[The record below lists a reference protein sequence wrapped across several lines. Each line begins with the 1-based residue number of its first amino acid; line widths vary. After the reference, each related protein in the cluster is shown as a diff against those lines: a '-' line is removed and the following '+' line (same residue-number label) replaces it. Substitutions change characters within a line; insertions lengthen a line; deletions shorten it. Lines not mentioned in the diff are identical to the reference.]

1 MPNKMS
7 VGHFRNIEVT
17 PTRIWFR
24 QYVRA
29 LGFLL
34 PYSKRLAA
42 VTLVGVMATG
52 VGLAQ
57 PYFSKLLIDSA
68 LLRRDMRALAWVAG
82 LMASFTIAGFVLNI
96 VSSYQYVRISAHL
109 LFEMRLALY
118 RHLQSCSPRFWTRNR
133 LGDVV
138 SRINND
144 AAEVQRITAD
154 TLLAVCSNIV
164 FLAGAAAIMVW
175 FSLPIFL
182 CSVAALPPS
191 IWALRRFQSVLSE
204 QARQVRERSAD
215 IGSFLIETLTGFRLV
230 ATSNTEAMEAARFR
244 RHNTSFI
251 DALLAMQRTSFL
263 AGAIPGTVLTLTTS
277 AIFLYGGS
285 LVIQGRLTTGSL
297 VALMAYHL
305 RLLAPV
311 QNLMTLYTSLVTGS
325 ASLRR
330 LFELLDTR
338 VEVRDNP
345 DAVPLEKVRGDIT
358 FENVRFCYEEL
369 PVLHN
374 VSFHIAAGSV
384 CAVLGR
390 SGAGKSTMADL
401 LVRFYDPDQGSIRL
415 DEHDLRRLRL
425 HDIRNAIVLVDQAS
439 FLFHATVR
447 ENIGY
452 GKPDATFEEIVA
464 AANAA
469 AIHDRILA
477 LPQQYETLVGERGL
491 TLSAGERQR
500 ITLARALLR
509 NPSVLVLDEPTAALD
524 VETEREIIDSLA
536 TALHGRT
543 AIIITHRL
551 SLASIAG
558 RVITIDGGKI
568 SEEAF
573 AASQ

>member
-1 MPNKMS
+1 MIPTMS
-7 VGHFRNIEVT
+7 NG
-17 PTRIWFR
+17 TRGIWFR
-24 QYVRA
+24 QYGRA
-29 LGFLL
+29 LRFLL
-34 PYSKRLAA
+34 PYSKRLAG
-42 VTLVGVMATG
+42 VTLVGLMATG
-52 VGLAQ
+52 VGLVQ

-68 LLRRDMRALAWVAG
+68 LLRRDMRALVWVAG
-82 LMASFTIAGFVLNI
+82 LMAAFTIAGFVLNI

-109 LFEMRLALY
+109 LFEMRLTLY
-118 RHLQSCSPRFWTRNR
+118 RHLQACSPRFWTRNR

-164 FLAGAAAIMVW
+164 FLVGAAGIMVW

-191 IWALRRFQSVLSE
+191 IWALRRYQALLSE

-215 IGSFLIETLTGFRLV
+215 IGSFLIETLTGYRLV
-230 ATSNTEAMEAARFR
+230 ATSNTEVVEAARFR
-244 RHNTSFI
+244 RHNASFI
-251 DALLAMQRTSFL
+251 DALLIMQRTSFL
-263 AGAIPGTVLTLTTS
+263 AGAVPGTVLTLTTS

-285 LVIQGRLTTGSL
+285 LVIQGSLSTGSL

-311 QNLMTLYTSLVTGS
+311 QNLMTLQTSLITGG
-325 ASLRR
+325 ASLGR
-330 LFELLDTR
+330 LFELLDTPI
-338 VEVRDNP
+338 EVRDNL

-358 FENVRFCYEEL
+358 FENVSFCYENL
-369 PVLHN
+369 PVLDN
-374 VSFHIAAGSV
+374 VSFHIVPGSV

-390 SGAGKSTMADL
+390 SGVGKSTMADL

-415 DEHDLRRLRL
+415 DEHDLRSLRL
-425 HDIRNAIVLVDQAS
+425 SDIRNAIVLVDQAS
-439 FLFHATVR
+439 FLFRATVR
-447 ENIGY
+447 ENIAY
-452 GKPDATFEEIVA
+452 GKPDATFEEIMA

-469 AIHDRILA
+469 AIHERILA
-477 LPQQYETLVGERGL
+477 LPQQYDTIVGERGL

-500 ITLARALLR
+500 VTLARALLR

-524 VETEREIIDSLA
+524 VETEREIVDSLA
-536 TALHGRT
+536 TTLRGRT
-543 AIIITHRL
+543 AIIITHRP

-558 RVITIDGGKI
+558 QIITLDGGKI

>member
-1 MPNKMS
+1 MIPTMS
-7 VGHFRNIEVT
+7 NG
-17 PTRIWFR
+17 TRGIWFR
-24 QYVRA
+24 QYGRA
-29 LGFLL
+29 LRFLL
-34 PYSKRLAA
+34 PYSKRLAG
-42 VTLVGVMATG
+42 VTLVGLMATG
-52 VGLAQ
+52 VGLVQ

-68 LLRRDMRALAWVAG
+68 LLRRDMRALVWVAG
-82 LMASFTIAGFVLNI
+82 LMAAFTIAGFVLNI
-96 VSSYQYVRISAHL
+96 ISSYQYVRISAHL
-109 LFEMRLALY
+109 LFEMRLTLY
-118 RHLQSCSPRFWTRNR
+118 RHLQACSPRFWTRNR

-164 FLAGAAAIMVW
+164 FLVGAAGIMVW

-191 IWALRRFQSVLSE
+191 IWALRRYQALLSE

-230 ATSNTEAMEAARFR
+230 ATSNTEAVEAARFR
-244 RHNTSFI
+244 RHNASFI

-263 AGAIPGTVLTLTTS
+263 AGAVPGTVLTLTTS

-311 QNLMTLYTSLVTGS
+311 QNLMALQTSLIAGG
-325 ASLRR
+325 ASLSR
-330 LFELLDTR
+330 LFELLDTPI
-338 VEVRDNP
+338 EVPDKL
-345 DAVPLEKVRGDIT
+345 DAVPLDKVLGDIT
-358 FENVRFCYEEL
+358 FENVSFCYENL
-369 PVLHN
+369 PVLDN
-374 VSFHIAAGSV
+374 VSFHIVPGSV

-390 SGAGKSTMADL
+390 SGVGKSTMADL
-401 LVRFYDPDQGSIRL
+401 LVRLYDPDQGSIRL
-415 DEHDLRRLRL
+415 DQHDLRSLRL
-425 HDIRNAIVLVDQAS
+425 SDVRNAIVLVDQAS
-439 FLFHATVR
+439 FLFRATVR
-447 ENIGY
+447 ENIAY
-452 GKPDATFEEIVA
+452 GKPDATFEEIMA
-464 AANAA
+464 AAKAA
-469 AIHDRILA
+469 AIHERILA
-477 LPQQYETLVGERGL
+477 LPQQYDTIVGERGL

-500 ITLARALLR
+500 VTLARALLR

-524 VETEREIIDSLA
+524 VETEREIADSLA
-536 TALHGRT
+536 TTLRGRT
-543 AIIITHRL
+543 AIIITHRP

-558 RVITIDGGKI
+558 QIITLDGGKI

>member
-1 MPNKMS
+1 MIPTMS
-7 VGHFRNIEVT
+7 NG
-17 PTRIWFR
+17 TRGIWFR
-24 QYVRA
+24 QYGRA
-29 LGFLL
+29 LRFLL

-42 VTLVGVMATG
+42 VTLVGLMATG
-52 VGLAQ
+52 VGLVQ

-68 LLRRDMRALAWVAG
+68 LLRRDMRALVWVAG
-82 LMASFTIAGFVLNI
+82 LMAAFTIAGFVLNI
-96 VSSYQYVRISAHL
+96 ISSYQYVRISAHL
-109 LFEMRLALY
+109 LFEMRLTLY
-118 RHLQSCSPRFWTRNR
+118 RHLQACSPRFWTRNR

-164 FLAGAAAIMVW
+164 FLVGAAGIMVW

-182 CSVAALPPS
+182 CSVAAIPPS
-191 IWALRRFQSVLSE
+191 IWALRRYQALLSE

-215 IGSFLIETLTGFRLV
+215 IGSFLIETLTGYRLV
-230 ATSNTEAMEAARFR
+230 ATSNTEAVEAARFR
-244 RHNTSFI
+244 RHNASFI
-251 DALLAMQRTSFL
+251 DALLLMQRTSFL
-263 AGAIPGTVLTLTTS
+263 AGAVPGTVLTLTTS

-285 LVIQGRLTTGSL
+285 LVIQGSLSTGSL

-311 QNLMTLYTSLVTGS
+311 QNLMTLQTSLITGG
-325 ASLRR
+325 ASLGR
-330 LFELLDTR
+330 LFELLDTPI
-338 VEVRDNP
+338 EVRDNL

-358 FENVRFCYEEL
+358 FENVSFCYENL
-369 PVLHN
+369 PVLDN
-374 VSFHIAAGSV
+374 VSFHIVPGSV

-390 SGAGKSTMADL
+390 SGVGKSTMADL

-415 DEHDLRRLRL
+415 DEHDLRSLRL
-425 HDIRNAIVLVDQAS
+425 SDIRNAIVLVDQAS
-439 FLFHATVR
+439 FLFRATVR
-447 ENIGY
+447 ENIAY
-452 GKPDATFEEIVA
+452 GKPDATFEEIMA

-469 AIHDRILA
+469 AIHERILA
-477 LPQQYETLVGERGL
+477 LPQQYDTIVGERGL

-500 ITLARALLR
+500 VTLARALLR

-524 VETEREIIDSLA
+524 VETEREIVDSLA
-536 TALHGRT
+536 TTLRGRT
-543 AIIITHRL
+543 AIIITHRP

-558 RVITIDGGKI
+558 QIITLDGGKI

>member
-1 MPNKMS
+1 MIPTMS
-7 VGHFRNIEVT
+7 NG
-17 PTRIWFR
+17 TRGIWFR
-24 QYVRA
+24 QYGRA
-29 LGFLL
+29 LRFLL
-34 PYSKRLAA
+34 PYSKRLAG
-42 VTLVGVMATG
+42 VTLVGLMATG
-52 VGLAQ
+52 VGLVQ

-68 LLRRDMRALAWVAG
+68 LLRRDMRALVWVAG
-82 LMASFTIAGFVLNI
+82 LMAAFTIAGFVLNI

-109 LFEMRLALY
+109 LFEMRLTLY
-118 RHLQSCSPRFWTRNR
+118 RHLQACSPRFWTRNR

-164 FLAGAAAIMVW
+164 FLVGAAGIMVW

-182 CSVAALPPS
+182 CSVAAIPPS
-191 IWALRRFQSVLSE
+191 IWALRRYQALLSE

-230 ATSNTEAMEAARFR
+230 ATSNTEAVEAARFR
-244 RHNTSFI
+244 RHNASFI
-251 DALLAMQRTSFL
+251 DALLVMQRTSFL
-263 AGAIPGTVLTLTTS
+263 AGAVPGTVLTLTTS

-285 LVIQGRLTTGSL
+285 LVIQGSLSTGSL

-311 QNLMTLYTSLVTGS
+311 QNLMTLQTSLITGG
-325 ASLRR
+325 ASLGR
-330 LFELLDTR
+330 LFELLDTPI
-338 VEVRDNP
+338 EVRDNL

-358 FENVRFCYEEL
+358 FENVSFCYENL
-369 PVLHN
+369 PVLDN
-374 VSFHIAAGSV
+374 VSFHIVPGSV

-390 SGAGKSTMADL
+390 SGVGKSTMADL

-415 DEHDLRRLRL
+415 DEHDLRSLRL
-425 HDIRNAIVLVDQAS
+425 SDIRNAIVLVDQAS
-439 FLFHATVR
+439 FLFRATVR
-447 ENIGY
+447 ENIAY
-452 GKPDATFEEIVA
+452 GKPDATFEEIMA

-469 AIHDRILA
+469 AIHERILA
-477 LPQQYETLVGERGL
+477 LPQQYDTIVGERGL

-500 ITLARALLR
+500 VTLARALLR

-524 VETEREIIDSLA
+524 VETEREIVDSLA
-536 TALHGRT
+536 TTLRGRT
-543 AIIITHRL
+543 AIIITHRP

-558 RVITIDGGKI
+558 QIITLDGGKI

>member
-1 MPNKMS
+1 
-7 VGHFRNIEVT
+7 VT
-17 PTRIWFR
+17 PTRVWFR
-24 QYVRA
+24 QYGRA
-29 LGFLL
+29 LRFLL
-34 PYSKRLAA
+34 PYSRRLAA
-42 VTLVGVMATG
+42 VTLIGLMATG
-52 VGLAQ
+52 VGLVQ

-68 LLRRDMRALAWVAG
+68 LLRRDMRALVWVAG
-82 LMASFTIAGFVLNI
+82 LMAAFTIAGFVLNI
-96 VSSYQYVRISAHL
+96 ISSYQYVRISAHL
-109 LFEMRLALY
+109 LFEMRLTLY
-118 RHLQSCSPRFWTRNR
+118 RHLQACSPRFWTRNR

-164 FLAGAAAIMVW
+164 FLVGAAGIMVW

-191 IWALRRFQSVLSE
+191 IWALRRYQALLSE

-215 IGSFLIETLTGFRLV
+215 IGSFLIETLTGFRLI
-230 ATSNTEAMEAARFR
+230 ATSNTEAVEAARFR
-244 RHNTSFI
+244 RHNAGFI

-263 AGAIPGTVLTLTTS
+263 AGAVPGTVLTLTTS

-311 QNLMTLYTSLVTGS
+311 QNLMALQTSLIAGG
-325 ASLRR
+325 ASLSR
-330 LFELLDTR
+330 LFELLDTPI
-338 VEVRDNP
+338 EVPDKL
-345 DAVPLEKVRGDIT
+345 DAVPLDKVLGDIT
-358 FENVRFCYEEL
+358 FENVSFCYENL
-369 PVLHN
+369 PVLDN
-374 VSFHIAAGSV
+374 VSFHIVPGSV

-390 SGAGKSTMADL
+390 SGVGKSTMADL
-401 LVRFYDPDQGSIRL
+401 LVRLYDPDQGSIRL
-415 DEHDLRRLRL
+415 DQHDLRSLRL
-425 HDIRNAIVLVDQAS
+425 SDVRNAIVLVDQAS
-439 FLFHATVR
+439 FLFRATVR
-447 ENIGY
+447 ENIAY
-452 GKPDATFEEIVA
+452 GKPDATFEEIMA
-464 AANAA
+464 AAKAA
-469 AIHDRILA
+469 AIHERILA
-477 LPQQYETLVGERGL
+477 LPQQYDTIVGERGL

-536 TALHGRT
+536 TALRGRT
-543 AIIITHRL
+543 AIIITHRS

-558 RVITIDGGKI
+558 QIITLDGGKI

>member
-1 MPNKMS
+1 M
-7 VGHFRNIEVT
+7 
-17 PTRIWFR
+17 
-24 QYVRA
+24 
-29 LGFLL
+29 
-34 PYSKRLAA
+34 
-42 VTLVGVMATG
+42 TLVGLMATG
-52 VGLAQ
+52 VGLVQ

-68 LLRRDMRALAWVAG
+68 LLRRDMRALVWVAG
-82 LMASFTIAGFVLNI
+82 LMAAFTIAGFVLNI
-96 VSSYQYVRISAHL
+96 ISSYQYVRISAHL
-109 LFEMRLALY
+109 LFEMRLTLY
-118 RHLQSCSPRFWTRNR
+118 RHLQACSPRFWTRNR

-164 FLAGAAAIMVW
+164 FLVGAAGIMVW
-175 FSLPIFL
+175 FSFPIFL

-191 IWALRRFQSVLSE
+191 IWALRRYQALLSE
-204 QARQVRERSAD
+204 QARRVRERSAD

-230 ATSNTEAMEAARFR
+230 ATSNTEAVEAARFR
-244 RHNTSFI
+244 RHNASFI

-263 AGAIPGTVLTLTTS
+263 AGAVPGTVLTLTTS

-311 QNLMTLYTSLVTGS
+311 QNLMALQTSLIAGG
-325 ASLRR
+325 ASLSR
-330 LFELLDTR
+330 LFELLDTPI
-338 VEVRDNP
+338 EVPDKL
-345 DAVPLEKVRGDIT
+345 DAVPLDKVLGDIT
-358 FENVRFCYEEL
+358 FENVSFCYENL
-369 PVLHN
+369 PVLDN
-374 VSFHIAAGSV
+374 VSFHIVPGSV

-390 SGAGKSTMADL
+390 SGVGKSTMADL

-415 DEHDLRRLRL
+415 DEHDLRSLRL
-425 HDIRNAIVLVDQAS
+425 SDIRNAIVLVDQAS
-439 FLFHATVR
+439 FLFRATVR
-447 ENIGY
+447 ENIAY
-452 GKPDATFEEIVA
+452 GKPDATFEEIMA

-469 AIHDRILA
+469 AIHERILA
-477 LPQQYETLVGERGL
+477 LPQQYDTIVGERGL

-500 ITLARALLR
+500 VTLARALLR

-524 VETEREIIDSLA
+524 VETEREIVDSLA
-536 TALHGRT
+536 TTLRGRT
-543 AIIITHRL
+543 AIIITHRP

-558 RVITIDGGKI
+558 QIITLDGGKI

>member
-1 MPNKMS
+1 MPAGS
-7 VGHFRNIEVT
+7 
-17 PTRIWFR
+17 TRIWLR
-24 QYVRA
+24 QYGRA
-29 LGFLL
+29 LRFVL

-42 VTLVGVMATG
+42 VTLVGLMATS
-52 VGLAQ
+52 VGLVQ

-68 LLRRDMRALAWVAG
+68 LLRRDMRALVWVAG
-82 LMASFTIAGFVLNI
+82 LMAGCTIAGFVLNI
-96 VSSYQYVRISAHL
+96 ISSYQYVRISAHL
-109 LFEMRLALY
+109 LFEMRLTLY
-118 RHLQSCSPRFWTRNR
+118 RHLQACSPRFWSRNR

-154 TLLAVCSNIV
+154 TLLAVCSNVV
-164 FLAGAAAIMVW
+164 FLVGAAAIMVW

-191 IWALRRFQSVLSE
+191 IWALRRYQDLLSE
-204 QARQVRERSAD
+204 QARTVRERSAD

-230 ATSNTEAMEAARFR
+230 ATSNTEAMETARFH
-244 RHNTSFI
+244 RHNASFI
-251 DALLAMQRTSFL
+251 DALLIMQRTSFL
-263 AGAIPGTVLTLTTS
+263 AGAVPGTVLTLATA

-285 LVIQGRLTTGSL
+285 LVIEGRLTTGSL

-311 QNLMTLYTSLVTGS
+311 QNLMTLHTSLVTGS
-325 ASLRR
+325 ASLSR

-338 VEVRDNP
+338 IEVRDKL
-345 DAVPLEKVRGDIT
+345 DAVPLDRVSGEIT
-358 FENVRFCYEEL
+358 FENVSFCYENL
-369 PVLHN
+369 PVLDD
-374 VSFHIAAGSV
+374 VSFHVAPGSV

-390 SGAGKSTMADL
+390 SGVGKSTLADL

-415 DEHDLRRLRL
+415 DGHDLRSLRL
-425 HDIRNAIVLVDQAS
+425 SDIRSAIVLVDQAS

-447 ENIGY
+447 ENIAY
-452 GKPDATFEEIVA
+452 GKPDATFEDIITA
-464 AANAA
+464 AKAA
-469 AIHDRILA
+469 AIHERILA
-477 LPQQYETLVGERGL
+477 LPQQYDTIVGERGL

-524 VETEREIIDSLA
+524 VETEREIVDSLA
-536 TALHGRT
+536 TALRGRT
-543 AIIITHRL
+543 AIVITHRH
-551 SLASIAG
+551 SLASIAAQ
-558 RVITIDGGKI
+558 VITLEGGKI

-573 AASQ
+573 AKSQ

>member
-1 MPNKMS
+1 M
-7 VGHFRNIEVT
+7 T

-24 QYVRA
+24 QYGRA
-29 LGFLL
+29 LRFLL
-34 PYSKRLAA
+34 PYSKRLAG

-52 VGLAQ
+52 VGLVQ

-68 LLRRDMRALAWVAG
+68 LLRRDMRALVWVAG
-82 LMASFTIAGFVLNI
+82 LMAAFTIAGFVLNI

-109 LFEMRLALY
+109 LFEMRLTLY
-118 RHLQSCSPRFWTRNR
+118 RHLQACSPRFWTRNR

-154 TLLAVCSNIV
+154 TLLGVCSNIV
-164 FLAGAAAIMVW
+164 FLVGAAGIMVW

-182 CSVAALPPS
+182 CSVAAIPPS
-191 IWALRRFQSVLSE
+191 IWALRRYQALLSE

-215 IGSFLIETLTGFRLV
+215 IGSFLIETLTGYRLV
-230 ATSNTEAMEAARFR
+230 ATSNTEVVEAARFR
-244 RHNTSFI
+244 RHNASFI
-251 DALLAMQRTSFL
+251 DALLGMQRTSFL
-263 AGAIPGTVLTLTTS
+263 AGAVPGTVLTLTTS

-285 LVIQGRLTTGSL
+285 LVIQGSLSTGSL

-311 QNLMTLYTSLVTGS
+311 QNLMTLHTSLVTGS
-325 ASLRR
+325 ASLSR

-338 VEVRDNP
+338 IEVRDKL
-345 DAVPLEKVRGDIT
+345 DAVPLDRVSGEIT
-358 FENVRFCYEEL
+358 FENVSFCYENL
-369 PVLHN
+369 PVLDN
-374 VSFHIAAGSV
+374 VSFHIVPGSV

-390 SGAGKSTMADL
+390 SGVGKSTMADL

-415 DEHDLRRLRL
+415 DEHDLRSLRL
-425 HDIRNAIVLVDQAS
+425 SDIRNAIVLVDQAS

-447 ENIGY
+447 E
-452 GKPDATFEEIVA
+452 
-464 AANAA
+464 
-469 AIHDRILA
+469 RILA
-477 LPQQYETLVGERGL
+477 LPQQYDTIVGERGL

-536 TALHGRT
+536 ATLPGRT
-543 AIIITHRL
+543 AIIITHRP

-558 RVITIDGGKI
+558 QIITLDGGKI

>member
-1 MPNKMS
+1 M
-7 VGHFRNIEVT
+7 T
-17 PTRIWFR
+17 PTRVWFR
-24 QYVRA
+24 QYGRA
-29 LGFLL
+29 LRFLL
-34 PYSKRLAA
+34 PYSRRLAA
-42 VTLVGVMATG
+42 VTLIGLMATG
-52 VGLAQ
+52 VGLVQ

-68 LLRRDMRALAWVAG
+68 LLRRDMRALVWVAG
-82 LMASFTIAGFVLNI
+82 LMAAFTIAGFVLNI
-96 VSSYQYVRISAHL
+96 ISSYQYVRISAHL
-109 LFEMRLALY
+109 LFEMRLTLY
-118 RHLQSCSPRFWTRNR
+118 RHLQACSPRFWTRNR

-164 FLAGAAAIMVW
+164 FLVGAAGIMVW

-191 IWALRRFQSVLSE
+191 IWALRRYQALLSE

-215 IGSFLIETLTGFRLV
+215 IGSFLIETLTGFRLI
-230 ATSNTEAMEAARFR
+230 ATSNTEAVEAARFR
-244 RHNTSFI
+244 RHNAGFI

-263 AGAIPGTVLTLTTS
+263 AGAVPGTVLTLTTS

-311 QNLMTLYTSLVTGS
+311 QNLMALQTSLIAGG
-325 ASLRR
+325 ASLSR
-330 LFELLDTR
+330 LFELLDTPI
-338 VEVRDNP
+338 EVPDKL
-345 DAVPLEKVRGDIT
+345 DAVPLDKVLGDIT
-358 FENVRFCYEEL
+358 FENVSFCYENL
-369 PVLHN
+369 PVLDN
-374 VSFHIAAGSV
+374 VSFHIVPGSV

-390 SGAGKSTMADL
+390 SGVGKSTMADL

-415 DEHDLRRLRL
+415 DEHDLRSLRL
-425 HDIRNAIVLVDQAS
+425 SDIRNAIVLVDQAS
-439 FLFHATVR
+439 FLFRATVR
-447 ENIGY
+447 ENIAY
-452 GKPDATFEEIVA
+452 GKPDATFEEIMA

-469 AIHDRILA
+469 AIHERILA
-477 LPQQYETLVGERGL
+477 LPQQYDTIVGERGL

-500 ITLARALLR
+500 VTLARALLR

-524 VETEREIIDSLA
+524 VETEREIVDSLA
-536 TALHGRT
+536 TTLRGRT
-543 AIIITHRL
+543 AIIITHRP

-558 RVITIDGGKI
+558 QIITLDGGKI

>member
-1 MPNKMS
+1 
-7 VGHFRNIEVT
+7 
-17 PTRIWFR
+17 
-24 QYVRA
+24 
-29 LGFLL
+29 
-34 PYSKRLAA
+34 
-42 VTLVGVMATG
+42 MATG
-52 VGLAQ
+52 VGLVQ

-68 LLRRDMRALAWVAG
+68 LLRRDMRALVWVAG
-82 LMASFTIAGFVLNI
+82 LMAAFTIAGFVLNI
-96 VSSYQYVRISAHL
+96 ISSYQYVRISAHL
-109 LFEMRLALY
+109 LFEMRLTLY
-118 RHLQSCSPRFWTRNR
+118 RHLQACSPRFWTRNR

-164 FLAGAAAIMVW
+164 FLVGAAGIMVW

-191 IWALRRFQSVLSE
+191 IWALRRYQALLSE

-215 IGSFLIETLTGFRLV
+215 IGSFLIETLTGFRLI
-230 ATSNTEAMEAARFR
+230 ATSNTEAVEAARFR
-244 RHNTSFI
+244 RHNAGFI

-263 AGAIPGTVLTLTTS
+263 AGAVPGTVLTLTTS

-311 QNLMTLYTSLVTGS
+311 QNLMALQTSLIAGG
-325 ASLRR
+325 ASLSR
-330 LFELLDTR
+330 LFELLDTPI
-338 VEVRDNP
+338 EVPDKL
-345 DAVPLEKVRGDIT
+345 DAVPLDKVLGDIT
-358 FENVRFCYEEL
+358 FENVSFCYENL
-369 PVLHN
+369 PVLDN
-374 VSFHIAAGSV
+374 VSFHIVPGSV

-390 SGAGKSTMADL
+390 SGVGKSTMADL
-401 LVRFYDPDQGSIRL
+401 LVRLYDPDQGSIRL
-415 DEHDLRRLRL
+415 DQHDLRSLRL
-425 HDIRNAIVLVDQAS
+425 SDVRNAIVLVDQAS
-439 FLFHATVR
+439 FLFRATVH
-447 ENIGY
+447 ENIAY
-452 GKPDATFEEIVA
+452 GKPDATFEEIMA
-464 AANAA
+464 AAKAA
-469 AIHDRILA
+469 AIHERILA
-477 LPQQYETLVGERGL
+477 LPQQYDTIVGERGL

-536 TALHGRT
+536 TALRGRT
-543 AIIITHRL
+543 AIIITHRS

-558 RVITIDGGKI
+558 QIITLDGGKI

>member
-1 MPNKMS
+1 M
-7 VGHFRNIEVT
+7 T

-68 LLRRDMRALAWVAG
+68 LLRRDMRALVWVAG

-109 LFEMRLALY
+109 LFEMRLAWY
-118 RHLQSCSPRFWTRNR
+118 RHLQGCSPRFWTRNR

-215 IGSFLIETLTGFRLV
+215 IGSFLIVTLTGFRLV
-230 ATSNTEAMEAARFR
+230 GTSNTEAMEAARFR

-491 TLSAGERQR
+491 TL
-500 ITLARALLR
+500 
-509 NPSVLVLDEPTAALD
+509 
-524 VETEREIIDSLA
+524 
-536 TALHGRT
+536 
-543 AIIITHRL
+543 
-551 SLASIAG
+551 
-558 RVITIDGGKI
+558 
-568 SEEAF
+568 
-573 AASQ
+573 

>member
-1 MPNKMS
+1 MIPTMS
-7 VGHFRNIEVT
+7 NG
-17 PTRIWFR
+17 TRGIWIR
-24 QYVRA
+24 QYGRA
-29 LGFLL
+29 LRFLL
-34 PYSKRLAA
+34 PYSKRLAG
-42 VTLVGVMATG
+42 VTLVGLMATG
-52 VGLAQ
+52 VGLVQ

-68 LLRRDMRALAWVAG
+68 LLRRDMRALVWVAG
-82 LMASFTIAGFVLNI
+82 LMAAFTIAGFVLNI

-109 LFEMRLALY
+109 LFEMRLTLY
-118 RHLQSCSPRFWTRNR
+118 RHLQACSPRFWTRNR

-164 FLAGAAAIMVW
+164 FLVGAAGIMVW

-182 CSVAALPPS
+182 CSVAAIPPS
-191 IWALRRFQSVLSE
+191 IWALRRYQALLSE

-215 IGSFLIETLTGFRLV
+215 IGSFLIETLTGYRLV
-230 ATSNTEAMEAARFR
+230 ATSNTEVVEAARFR
-244 RHNTSFI
+244 RHNASFI

-263 AGAIPGTVLTLTTS
+263 AGAVPGTVLTLTTS

-311 QNLMTLYTSLVTGS
+311 QNLMTLQTSLITGG
-325 ASLRR
+325 ASLSR
-330 LFELLDTR
+330 LFELLDTSI
-338 VEVRDNP
+338 EVRDNL

-358 FENVRFCYEEL
+358 FENVSFCYENL
-369 PVLHN
+369 PVLDN
-374 VSFHIAAGSV
+374 VSFHIVPGSV

-390 SGAGKSTMADL
+390 SGVGKSTMADL

-415 DEHDLRRLRL
+415 DEHDLRSLRL
-425 HDIRNAIVLVDQAS
+425 SDIRNAIVLVDQAS
-439 FLFHATVR
+439 FLFRATVR
-447 ENIGY
+447 ENIAY
-452 GKPDATFEEIVA
+452 GKPDATFEEIMA

-469 AIHDRILA
+469 AIHERILA
-477 LPQQYETLVGERGL
+477 LPQQYDTIVGERGL

-500 ITLARALLR
+500 VTLARALLR

-524 VETEREIIDSLA
+524 VETEREIVDSLA
-536 TALHGRT
+536 TTLRGRT
-543 AIIITHRL
+543 AIIITHRP

-558 RVITIDGGKI
+558 QIITLDGGKI